1 MSDSTYINFAIEW
14 KVQGMPMCL
23 FPIRIYAV
31 KSIQF
36 SLWPMIYSLHSNC
49 TLHSSLNSS
58 LHKVTF
64 YAMQDVDHYFNV
76 EKNNDF
82 I

>member
-1 MSDSTYINFAIEW
+1 
-14 KVQGMPMCL
+14 
-23 FPIRIYAV
+23 
-31 KSIQF
+31 
-36 SLWPMIYSLHSNC
+36 MIYSLHSNC

-64 YAMQDVDHYFNV
+64 YAMQDVDHWFHV

-82 I
+82 IEIILKVLLLPSIVR